1 MPLSKEADRLR
12 KQRQR
17 AADRDHLARWV
28 KYPHKCKKC
37 GRRLIY
43 FSKGLFGGH
52 RKACV
57 PASDADRKANPCWP
71 GDVREYKP
79 RKRRKAAKATV

>member
-12 KQRQR
+12 KHRQR
-17 AADRDHLARWV
+17 AAERNHLARWV
-28 KYPHKCKKC
+28 KYPHKCTKC
-37 GRRLIY
+37 GRVLY
-43 FSKGLFGGH
+43 FAKKSFGGEPPH
-52 RKACV
+52 KYCS

-79 RKRRKAAKATV
+79 RKRRKATV